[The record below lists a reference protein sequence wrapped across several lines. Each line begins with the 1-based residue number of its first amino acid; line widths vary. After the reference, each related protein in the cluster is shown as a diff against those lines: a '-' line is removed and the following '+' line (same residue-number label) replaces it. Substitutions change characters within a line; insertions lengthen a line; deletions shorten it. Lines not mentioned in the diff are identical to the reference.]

1 MGTPS
6 PPFVNSR
13 YASGLVYPQTA
24 EMMLAGVARTPP
36 DVNRCLVLEDGTW
49 VSIVGVVRHDAVE
62 FRVCDGR
69 HGRHDYGRKW
79 GEVPLY
85 LAKPSIN

>member
-1 MGTPS
+1 MGNPY

-13 YASGLVYPQTA
+13 YASGLVFPQTA

-36 DVNRCLVLEDGTW
+36 DVNQSLVLEDGTW

-69 HGRHDYGRKW
+69 HGCNDDGREW

-85 LAKPSIN
+85 LSNP